1 MYTRCTSLDWSDEYE
16 LKTGIDL
23 LSINKTFQKQIIKK
37 VQVPEFIRKYKQS
50 IVDFILFVFDN
61 YH

>member
-1 MYTRCTSLDWSDEYE
+1 MYTRCKGLDWSDECE

>member
-1 MYTRCTSLDWSDEYE
+1 